1 MIEGMLVSGTEV
13 LYYSVGIFP
22 SNTVEGSHNDEGKK
36 IQHFLGIDLYE

>member
-22 SNTVEGSHNDEGKK
+22 SNTVERSCNNDSKK
-36 IQHFLGIDLYE
+36 TQKIFRNRHV